1 MHRAALINDLSRARR
16 DIFGWK
22 HDRSVIEVA
31 SPRIVIGEHA
41 DALLRCVAATAGW
54 FHWDGE
60 MRGTSRW
67 REIIACSFLAGLLL
81 EGCTYYPFGQR
92 EESQAQA
99 AEPTSPPK
107 VNHTRTARP
116 TPPQVAAKTRTA
128 RTTSSDGAIARV
140 VGLNEQQV
148 KAKFG
153 APSVR
158 EERRPGRAWIYR
170 EADCRL
176 EVSFYPDVQ
185 THAYKALGYEVT
197 SNAGTNDGNHRCTT
211 RFASRI
217 AAN

>member
-67 REIIACSFLAGLLL
+67 RKIIACSFLAGLLL

-92 EESQAQA
+92 EEQQS
-99 AEPTSPPK
+99 AEPTPAAK
-107 VNHTRTARP
+107 LIHARAVRS
-116 TPPQVAAKTRTA
+116 TPPQVAAKAHVA
-128 RTTSSDGAIARV
+128 RPSATYGTIARV

-158 EERRPGRAWIYR
+158 EERRPGRAWIYH

-197 SNAGTNDGNHRCTT
+197 SNAGTNDGNHRCAT

-217 AAN
+217 STN